1 MPASSRPPMASTS
14 ADQAASATPSHRGA
28 LLIVFLT
35 VFIDLLGFGIVLP
48 VMPRQAEPYLM
59 ALGLSPIAI
68 GATIGILFSVF
79 SLMQFIFSPMWGRIS
94 DSIGR
99 RPMLLLSLL
108 GSVVFYAL
116 YGYAVTFP
124 ADRAATALALM
135 FLSRVGAGIAGASVG
150 TAAAVIADCTTP
162 ENRARGMALIGIA
175 FGAGFT
181 LGPLIAY
188 FGLALFKQQPWGVGA
203 LASMLSFVA
212 LLIAIFVFKETRRP
226 GARAAKEFPSMS
238 RTAAVLRMPQVGTLV
253 LIYFLSIFSFAN
265 FEATLAR
272 LTESAFSMTDD
283 GNFLVFAFIGLML
296 MLAGGFYR
304 PLAKRLPE
312 TRLLAMG
319 ITLMILGLGGVGL
332 VAWAVHGGAA
342 GNGWHL
348 DKLFYAAAALAVAG
362 FAFVNPS
369 VSALISKSADA
380 DRQGEVLGV
389 NQSFASLGRILGPFV
404 GSMLF
409 ALNATHTLPYVAAVA
424 VLAFVATLLPRLG
437 NTAER

>member
-1 MPASSRPPMASTS
+1 MASTS

-312 TRLLAMG
+312 TRLLATG